1 MTRMSFT
8 METTMNNRFW
18 VLGGEYKSLGFEELV
33 GGTEKLFGPFAA
45 RNEAESTWRE
55 MSERHRS
62 QCNVRFTIVEDR
74 ALAPVR

>member
-1 MTRMSFT
+1 MSIS
-8 METTMNNRFW
+8 METAMNNRFW

-33 GGTEKLFGPFAA
+33 GGTEKMVGPVAA
-45 RNEAESTWRE
+45 RNEAERAWRE
-55 MSERHRS
+55 MSEQHRS